1 MNVMSTVT
9 EIERAIE
16 QLPHEEFV
24 RLREWIAELDAA
36 RWDQQFESD
45 VAAGRLDAL
54 AAEALEDLK
63 NGRCTDL

>member
-1 MNVMSTVT
+1 MSTVT

-16 QLPHEEFV
+16 QLPPEEFV
-24 RLREWIAELDAA
+24 RLRDWFAERDSA

-54 AAEALEDLK
+54 AAKALQHLND
-63 NGRCTDL
+63 GRCTDL